1 MAYGLIEKSGS
12 EVWHGGLVSIR
23 FDLFLEPDD
32 ARYDE
37 RYTYV
42 PVIPEGGYPG
52 KVDKDGNPKKQA
64 DYDVWL
70 ASLPH
75 IWQLAPFHS
84 HFLRFEPDVSQEQVE
99 QAILPHIPNFYKA
112 WTEGWDKSPGGM
124 RHGWDVATRSK
135 ALGRPRRFDKEY
147 SLPELGTRPA
157 ECLSK
162 LSLIVASNLSIRTK
176 DIGETFPSTDIDVGA
191 GADGRSSFAST
202 VGDTFIDYNNAAND
216 TGSLDTFE
224 AYFYLN
230 GANVKIGTFYEDSLP
245 DFTSRD
251 YETIGAITSGAKR
264 TFTGKDCDV
273 TSGDWVGVYATAG
286 RIELDTS
293 GSGLYRTNSTDGFGA
308 TKTYTLLSDTYAI
321 SLYATGETPVVAPTV
336 TTQAVDDILSTTATG
351 NGNIT
356 ATGGANADHRGVVY
370 GKTSKG
376 DPGDTSYTATDYDG
390 YVDESGDFGTGA
402 FDRSLTSLDADTTY
416 YVRAYAHNSAGYSYG
431 AEVNF
436 DTLEIQT
443 INNITGIA
451 TVEGVGGPQVDLHI
465 QSITGIGTV
474 EGIGGP
480 QANLHIQSISGIA
493 TVEGIGGPV
502 VIAGIVG
509 AGGIATVEGIGSSIL
524 AGPIIASGVATIQ
537 GIGGPQVNLHIQSIS
552 GIATVEGLGAPV
564 IAGSII
570 VSGIATL
577 EGVGGPQVN
586 LHIQGI
592 TGIATV
598 EGLGAVVVAGPI
610 LATGIA
616 TVEGLGAVIV
626 AGPIIATPV
635 ISVEGVGNP
644 QVNLWILLPSGIG
657 TVEGLGSPQVN
668 MWIHAGSV
676 ASVEGIGSPQVNLWI
691 HATGVDSVEGL
702 GTPFLTTYA
711 TLAAALGYTVE
722 VRDSSDKLVS
732 ILHKAYEIG
741 LVEELNRPPMLD
753 FMVLADSDTLT
764 NINRD
769 NQIWLRDYDT
779 GTLLYKFILSRRR
792 DVRD

>member
-1 MAYGLIEKSGS
+1 MAYGLINKSGS
-12 EVWHGGLVSIR
+12 EVWHGGLVKVR

-42 PVIPEGGYPG
+42 PVIPEGGYTG
-52 KVDKDGNPKKQA
+52 KVDEDGRPIDQK
-64 DYDVWL
+64 DYDLWL
-70 ASLPH
+70 ASLSH

-99 QAILPHIPNFYKA
+99 AAILPHIPNFYKA
-112 WTEGWDKSPGGM
+112 WTEEWDKVPGGM
-124 RHGWDVATRSK
+124 RHGWDVATRTP
-135 ALGRPRRFDKEY
+135 RPRRYDKEFTI
-147 SLPELGTRPA
+147 PELGTRPT
-157 ECLSK
+157 ECFDK
-162 LSLIVASNLSIRTK
+162 LGLILASNLSVRTK
-176 DIGETFPSTDIDVGA
+176 DIGEIFPATAIDIGGA
-191 GADGRSSFAST
+191 AVPRSGRSLVSWTRLEGSNT
-202 VGDTFIDYNNAAND
+202 AND
-216 TGSLDTFE
+216 TGSLDTVE
-224 AYFYLN
+224 IY
-230 GANVKIGTFYEDSLP
+230 ANEDLANAEVATFIPEGSDTFS
-245 DFTSRD
+245 SRD
-251 YETIGAITSGAKR
+251 FGAIGAVVSGAKR
-264 TFTGKDCDV
+264 AFTGKDISVATGDV
-273 TSGDWVGVYATAG
+273 IGIYGTSGY
-286 RIELDTS
+286 IE
-293 GSGLYRTNSTDGFGA
+293 SGLSGGGTGWHQSGDQIPCTSVTFSTSTYRP
-308 TKTYTLLSDTYAI
+308 L
-321 SLYATGETPVVAPTV
+321 SLYATGETPVAPTV

>member
-12 EVWHGGLVSIR
+12 GVWHGGLVKLRI
-23 FDLFLEPDD
+23 DMFLEPDD

-37 RYTYV
+37 RHTLV
-42 PVIPEGGYPG
+42 PVIPESGYPG
-52 KVDKDGNPKKQA
+52 LVDKEGSPVKQS
-64 DYDVWL
+64 DYDLWL
-70 ASLPH
+70 EKLPH
-75 IWQLAPFHS
+75 IWRDDPFHC
-84 HFLRFEPDVSQEQVE
+84 HFLRFEPDVSQDTVE
-99 QAILPHIPNFYKA
+99 AAINHHIPNFYKA
-112 WTEGWDKSPGGM
+112 WTEEWDKIPGGM
-124 RHGWDVATRSK
+124 RHGWDVATRTK
-135 ALGRPRRFDKEY
+135 ALGRPRRYDKEFT
-147 SLPELGTRPA
+147 LLELGTRPA
-157 ECLSK
+157 ECQAK
-162 LSLIVASNLSIRTK
+162 LGLIVASNLSIRST
-176 DIGETFPSTDIDVGA
+176 DIGEIFPATPIDVGA
-191 GADGRSSFAST
+191 AATDRNT
-202 VGDTFIDYNNAAND
+202 VWGSNYTVVCKANPAND
-216 TGSLDTFE
+216 TGWLDTAELYAVATTSSVTVGTLYGSGTTYTPRDSEVVGIVE
-224 AYFYLN
+224 A
-230 GANVKIGTFYEDSLP
+230 
-245 DFTSRD
+245 
-251 YETIGAITSGAKR
+251 GAKR
-264 TFTGKDCDV
+264 TFTGLVIDV
-273 TSGDWVGVYATAG
+273 ESGDYIGCYHDTGGGLELSDTGSDIYYKSGNQWAAG
-286 RIELDTS
+286 S
-293 GSGLYRTNSTDGFGA
+293 Q
-308 TKTYTLLSDTYAI
+308 TYTLFSNYDLSCYGTGDT
-321 SLYATGETPVVAPTV
+321 EPPPVAPTV
-336 TTQAVDDILSTTATG
+336 TTQAVDDISSTTATG

-390 YVDESGDFGTGA
+390 YVDESGSFGTGA
-402 FDRSLTSLDADTTY
+402 FDRSLTSLDDDTTY

-436 DTLEIQT
+436 DTVVVQT
-443 INNITGIA
+443 INSITGIA
-451 TVEGVGGPQVDLHI
+451 TVEGLGGPQVNLWTHPDGVTSVEGVGGPQVDLHI
-465 QSITGIGTV
+465 QSISGIGT
-474 EGIGGP
+474 I
-480 QANLHIQSISGIA
+480 
-493 TVEGIGGPV
+493 EGIGGPV
-502 VIAGIVG
+502 VIAGIVD
-509 AGGIATVEGIGSSIL
+509 AGGIGTVEGIGSLIL
-524 AGPIIASGVATIQ
+524 AGPIIASGIATIQ
-537 GIGGPQVNLHIQSIS
+537 GIGGPQIDLHIQGLT
-552 GIATVEGLGAPV
+552 GIATVEGLGAVVVAGPI
-564 IAGSII
+564 IA
-570 VSGIATL
+570 SGIATL
-577 EGVGGPQVN
+577 EGLGSHQVN

-610 LATGIA
+610 IASGIA
-616 TVEGLGAVIV
+616 TVEGLGAVVV

-635 ISVEGVGNP
+635 ISAEGVGGP

-657 TVEGLGSPQVN
+657 TVEGIGSPQVN

-676 ASVEGIGSPQVNLWI
+676 ASVEGIGSPQVNMWI

>member
-1 MAYGLIEKSGS
+1 MAYGLIEKSGC
-12 EVWHGGLVSIR
+12 EVWHGGLVSVR
-23 FDLFLEPDD
+23 FDLFLETDD

-37 RYTYV
+37 RHTYV
-42 PVIPEGGYPG
+42 PVIPIEGYPG
-52 KVDKDGNPKKQA
+52 KVDKEGVPKSQK
-64 DYDVWL
+64 DYDLWL

-84 HFLRFEPDVSQEQVE
+84 HFLRFEPDVSQETVE
-99 QAILPHIPNFYKA
+99 QAILFHIPNFYKA
-112 WTEGWDKSPGGM
+112 WTEGWDKQKGGM
-124 RHGWDVATRSK
+124 RHGWDVATRTK
-135 ALGRPRRFDKEY
+135 ALGRPRRYDKEF

-162 LSLIVASNLSIRTK
+162 LGLIVASNLSIRTK
-176 DIGETFPSTDIDVGA
+176 NIGETFPSTDIDVGA
-191 GADGRSSFAST
+191 GAIDRGSSDGAGAT
-202 VGDTFIDYNNAAND
+202 DIDLNNSANA
-216 TGSLDTFE
+216 TGYLDTIE
-224 AYFYLN
+224 IRAATTM
-230 GANVKIGTFYEDSLP
+230 GGTKAGTFSGAGTDW
-245 DFTSRD
+245 TNRD
-251 YETIGAITSGAKR
+251 YETIGTVTAGAKR

-273 TSGDWVGVYATAG
+273 TLGDFIGAYWTSG

-293 GSGLYRTNSTDGFGA
+293 GFDSYAYKVGDQFGA
-308 TKTYTLLSDTYAI
+308 GEQTYGVDAGISI
-321 SLYATGETPVVAPTV
+321 SLYGTGETPASPTV
-336 TTQAVDDILSTTATG
+336 TTQAVDDIASTTATG

-376 DPGDTSYTATDYDG
+376 DPGDTSYDATDYDG
-390 YVDESGDFGTGA
+390 YVDESGSFGTGA

-416 YVRAYAHNSAGYSYG
+416 YVRAYAHNSEGYSYG

-436 DTLEIQT
+436 DTVVVQT
-443 INNITGIA
+443 INSITGIA
-451 TVEGVGGPQVDLHI
+451 TVEGVGGPQVNLWTHPDGVA
-465 QSITGIGTV
+465 SV
-474 EGIGGP
+474 EGVGEP
-480 QANLHIQSISGIA
+480 QIDLHIQSISGIA
-493 TVEGIGGPV
+493 TVEGIGSPIV
-502 VIAGIVG
+502 KSGIQG
-509 AGGIATVEGIGSSIL
+509 AGGIGTVEGIGSLVL
-524 AGPIIASGVATIQ
+524 AGPLITSGIATIQ
-537 GIGGPQVNLHIQSIS
+537 GIGGPQVNLHIQGLT
-552 GIATVEGLGAPV
+552 GIATVEGLGAV
-564 IAGSII
+564 VVAGPII
-570 VSGIATL
+570 VSGIATV

-610 LATGIA
+610 IASGIA
-616 TVEGLGAVIV
+616 TAEGLGAVIV

-635 ISVEGVGNP
+635 ISVEGVGSP

-657 TVEGLGSPQVN
+657 TVEGIGSPQVN

-676 ASVEGIGSPQVNLWI
+676 ASVEGIGSPQVNMWI